1 MKIQKLPKY
10 RDLWPGVGPNSQWIP
25 SNKLLVSTLNKAQ
38 VEKDEGLEV
47 EALPRLLIV
56 AEGPD

>member
-1 MKIQKLPKY
+1 M
-10 RDLWPGVGPNSQWIP
+10 
-25 SNKLLVSTLNKAQ
+25 VSDILNKTQ

-47 EALPRLLIV
+47 EALPRILII